1 MKIVAL
7 LPMKGNSERVPGKN
21 FRMLGSRPL
30 YRWMLDALLDTHQIS
45 QVVINTDA
53 RELLDNEQLLSD
65 PQVVL
70 RERAPEICGDFVSM
84 NRIIQDDIDA
94 VAADLYLMTHATN
107 PFISSATIAR
117 AIEALQAN
125 PDADSL
131 FSVNRFQTRFYR
143 EDGSAINHD
152 PNHLIRTQDLE
163 PWFEENS
170 CLYLFTRQSFAQS
183 QARIGQRPMMFTTPA
198 LESVDIDEP
207 EDWQLAQALAP
218 TMETT

>member
-1 MKIVAL
+1 VNIVAL

-21 FRMLGSRPL
+21 FRLLGSRPL
-30 YRWMLDALLDTHQIS
+30 YRWMLDALLHTRQIS

-53 RELLDNEQLLSD
+53 PELLDNEQLLAD
-65 PQVVL
+65 PRVVL
-70 RERAPEICGDFVSM
+70 RERAVEIRGDFVSM

-94 VAADLYLMTHATN
+94 VDADLYLMTHATN
-107 PFISSATIAR
+107 PFISSGTIAR
-117 AIEALQAN
+117 AIDALNAN
-125 PDADSL
+125 PAADSL

-152 PNHLIRTQDLE
+152 PSHLIRTQDLE

-170 CLYLFTRQSFAQS
+170 CLYLFTRQSFARS
-183 QARIGQRPMMFTTPA
+183 GARIGTQPMMFTTPA

-207 EDWQLAQALAP
+207 EDWQLAEALAP
-218 TMETT
+218 TMETP